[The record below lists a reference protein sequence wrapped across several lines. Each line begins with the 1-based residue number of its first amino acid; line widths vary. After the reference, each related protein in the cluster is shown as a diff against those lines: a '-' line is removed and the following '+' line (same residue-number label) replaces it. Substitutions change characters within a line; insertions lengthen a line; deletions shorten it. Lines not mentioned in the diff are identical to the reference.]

1 LGAAESRL
9 SVEQLGWPQR
19 STEAILKTLTAGNV
33 YRALWRHKLF
43 ILVLTAAFVA
53 AVVYAT
59 VQQDRE
65 YEAGMLM
72 RVQER
77 GPTAGNASAALQAS
91 QDLAQTYAKIIGAG
105 ALRGEIRTFVAECG
119 RRRASPQNPPP
130 APTGQGKSKS
140 STDKG
145 PPAGSCESLG
155 ATGNSRLSPRRV
167 SEVSV
172 SASPVQDLDLLSIT
186 ARSKDPT
193 NARIA
198 ANSVPWALRA
208 FIRNTGSTT
217 EKIITVKAA
226 TTPSAPVSRHLALN
240 IVIAIMLGLIFN
252 GALALVLE
260 LFRDR
265 LPEADELER
274 AVGRPV
280 LATIPS
286 LRLHPVSGRAS
297 TSEEPVSVL
306 ADEQSSFDG
315 ERLRGPG
322 ARQGRNHEA

>member
-1 LGAAESRL
+1 
-9 SVEQLGWPQR
+9 
-19 STEAILKTLTAGNV
+19 LTAGNV

-53 AVVYAT
+53 ATVYVT

-65 YEAGMLM
+65 YEAAMLM

-77 GPTAGNASAALQAS
+77 GPNAGNASAALQAS

-105 ALRGEIRTFVAECG
+105 ALKGEIRTLVAQC
-119 RRRASPQNPPP
+119 RLRTAAPQKRAG
-130 APTGQGKSKS
+130 APTGQGNSQSPKKA
-140 STDKG
+140 TG

-155 ATGNSRLSPRRV
+155 VTGNTRLSPRRV

-172 SASPVQDLDLLSIT
+172 SASPVQDLDLLSIS

-198 ANSVPWALRA
+198 ANAVPWALRA
-208 FIRNTGSTT
+208 FIRNTGSATT

-240 IVIAIMLGLIFN
+240 IVIATMLGLIFN

-265 LPEADELER
+265 LPEPDELER
-274 AVGRPV
+274 ALGHPV
-280 LATIPS
+280 LATVPS
-286 LRLHPVSGRAS
+286 LRLHSLPGTGP
-297 TSEEPVSVL
+297 TSEEPVSVF
-306 ADEQSSFDG
+306 AGEQSHDEERTIRAQEIREDG
-315 ERLRGPG
+315 NR
-322 ARQGRNHEA
+322 EA

>member
-1 LGAAESRL
+1 M
-9 SVEQLGWPQR
+9 
-19 STEAILKTLTAGNV
+19 EAILKNLDGRKCLPGSLAPQ
-33 YRALWRHKLF
+33 ALHSGVNSRVRGRHRLC
-43 ILVLTAAFVA
+43 
-53 AVVYAT
+53 
-59 VQQDRE
+59 
-65 YEAGMLM
+65 
-72 RVQER
+72 
-77 GPTAGNASAALQAS
+77 AALQAS
-91 QDLAQTYAKIIGAG
+91 QELAQTYAKIIGAG
-105 ALRGEIRTFVAECG
+105 ALKGEIRTFVAQC
-119 RRRASPQNPPP
+119 RRLRTTATQNRPRP
-130 APTGQGKSKS
+130 PTGQGNSQSPKNA
-140 STDKG
+140 TG

-155 ATGNSRLSPRRV
+155 VIGKSRLSPRSV
-167 SEVSV
+167 SEVSL
-172 SASPVQDLDLLSIT
+172 SASPVQDLDLLSIS